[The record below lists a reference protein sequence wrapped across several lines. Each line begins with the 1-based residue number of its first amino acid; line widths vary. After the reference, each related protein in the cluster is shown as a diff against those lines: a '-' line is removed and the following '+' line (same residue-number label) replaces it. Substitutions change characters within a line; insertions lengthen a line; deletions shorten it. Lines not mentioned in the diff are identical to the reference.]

1 MDAPFDR
8 MTISREPEL
17 DADGVPRVRPAVASG
32 EITRV
37 EELDAHIADLQN
49 MLASTGAD
57 MQISQL
63 ELQNMMQRQQQV
75 MNVLSNLS
83 KALHETSMAIIR
95 KIGN

>member
-1 MDAPFDR
+1 
-8 MTISREPEL
+8 
-17 DADGVPRVRPAVASG
+17 
-32 EITRV
+32 
-37 EELDAHIADLQN
+37 
-49 MLASTGAD
+49 

-83 KALHETSMAIIR
+83 KTLHETSMAIIR